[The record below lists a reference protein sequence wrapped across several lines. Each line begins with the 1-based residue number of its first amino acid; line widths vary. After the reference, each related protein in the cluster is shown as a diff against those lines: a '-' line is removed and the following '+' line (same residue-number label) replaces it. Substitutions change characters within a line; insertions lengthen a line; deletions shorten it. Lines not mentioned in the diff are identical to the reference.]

1 MRLTLTS
8 ECSIWTCSFLP
19 HSFSLNLDLLAA
31 IMPIAISFMGKT
43 LKQICFLSQ
52 MFLLNKIS
60 EEHLKA
66 EKQGAEAFGPKGI
79 NS

>member
-1 MRLTLTS
+1 
-8 ECSIWTCSFLP
+8 
-19 HSFSLNLDLLAA
+19 
-31 IMPIAISFMGKT
+31 MPIAIRSMGKT
-43 LKQICFLSQ
+43 LKQICLLSQ

-66 EKQGAEAFGPKGI
+66 EKQGAEAFGPKGT

>member
-1 MRLTLTS
+1 MRLTPTAG
-8 ECSIWTCSFLP
+8 CSIWTFSVLL

-31 IMPIAISFMGKT
+31 ILPIAISFMGKT

-52 MFLLNKIS
+52 MFLLSKIS

-66 EKQGAEAFGPKGI
+66 ENGVETFGPKGT